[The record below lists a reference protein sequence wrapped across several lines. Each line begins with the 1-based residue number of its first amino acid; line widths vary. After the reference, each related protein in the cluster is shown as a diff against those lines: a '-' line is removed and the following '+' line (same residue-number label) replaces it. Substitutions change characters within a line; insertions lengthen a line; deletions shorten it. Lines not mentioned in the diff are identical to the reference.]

1 MNSDTMNHVFQ
12 CWKHIIH
19 VLVVVLPYELAD
31 RFVTVHSYMDA
42 LLIRDRFNGSHLF
55 NSVFVKSVCN
65 VVILYLRFYLQ

>member
-1 MNSDTMNHVFQ
+1 M
-12 CWKHIIH
+12 
-19 VLVVVLPYELAD
+19 VLPYELAD

-42 LLIRDRFNGSHLF
+42 LLIRDRFNGSHLL